1 MNMLIKLL
9 EFVLGIACLIAWV
22 TGIAM
27 ITSKILPKKIRKK
40 TLNLKDFITIAG
52 VGMFSGI
59 FTLIFFFFGAK
70 LGLESL
76 MLSKIMAEL
85 FSNWTHATLAAWA
98 GRLLTISLTV
108 TASFFYA
115 YFFFDKINLRSSLKG
130 LLFSLFVF
138 AIGGIAVF
146 PALSSLGHF
155 TSSVPSFF
163 GENGGNINVILTFLA
178 GTLVFGALVSGIYH
192 QWDEA

>member
-1 MNMLIKLL
+1 MNMIVKLL

-22 TGIAM
+22 TTIALV
-27 ITSKILPKKIRKK
+27 TSKVLPKKIRKK
-40 TLNLKDFITIAG
+40 TLDVKDFITIAG

-59 FTLIFFFFGAK
+59 FTLIFFFFGSK
-70 LGLESL
+70 LGLESF
-76 MLSKIMAEL
+76 MLSKIMGEL
-85 FSNWTHATLAAWA
+85 FSGWSNVALAAWA
-98 GRLLTISLTV
+98 GRLLTVTLTV

-138 AIGGIAVF
+138 AVGGIAIF

-155 TSSVPSFF
+155 SSGVPSFF
-163 GENGGNINVILTFLA
+163 GENGGNINLILTYLA
-178 GTLVFGALVSGIYH
+178 GTLFFGALVSGIYH